1 MTDILYKQSP
11 ALWSVDVLASH
22 GHQVVTDLARDAAAS
37 SSTMRY
43 LLGRCMLAMERL
55 GTHKEMGLSSPVHF
69 ATQHLKMSENLAKTA
84 LRVSRQLEE
93 LPLLALAVLHA
104 EIEWSQIRE
113 VASVATPETEEMWR
127 KLCIELNCKQI
138 QILVAATPKGGVP
151 GEIASKLPRK
161 TSEYRCRFQPEV
173 VVLIERGLQKMS
185 RKLDKPIMFRE
196 AVERFFTEFL
206 ADKPYDEAAEKML
219 EEARK
224 DFLAG
229 RIQQEPLVMKAR
241 EVAREFGLLEESE
254 EGGSDENRQFTQPEE
269 PAGFLSLAESG
280 ERAGF
285 TEQAGVE
292 ELAGFTE
299 QADATKQAYV
309 EEQAGA
315 GEQPVFAKHVGV
327 EGLDGFT
334 EQDDATKQAYAEE
347 QVGAEEQSVFTQQV
361 GFEESIAFSEQADV
375 KEQAGATKQ
384 DGVEEFRGPTEQAY
398 AEEEVGSGE
407 QAVVEELSAS
417 TKQVDTKEQAES
429 ANQVG
434 SRDKPVSMSR
444 QIATP
449 SAECPSPPDLTPSVE
464 CPSMLPLSLDS
475 LSQEESLK
483 ASALQALGDLQQ
495 AIGGSFS
502 WEAWEN
508 GEQSPTKL
516 SHVGTPSPHSTTS
529 TQSVDRDPP
538 HPRQED
544 SHDHPKRPTSKVTR
558 LNTPFQGQ
566 HSQGQFQPQAAALLN
581 ELMAHLKFNPN
592 SRFPTKAQRKALLRR
607 DSYCCRTPGCTNHLF
622 LEIHHIKRY
631 SQGGKTLPELL
642 VTLCPRCHKNTEEG
656 KLFIRLAE
664 TGQLIFTDQ
673 HGYNLEDVRRRERA
687 IWLDYW
693 LGWKGK
699 ETDSHWARAVGFSE
713 SVA

>member
-285 TEQAGVE
+285 TEQAGAE

-299 QADATKQAYV
+299 QADATKQ
-309 EEQAGA
+309 
-315 GEQPVFAKHVGV
+315 
-327 EGLDGFT
+327 
-334 EQDDATKQAYAEE
+334 
-347 QVGAEEQSVFTQQV
+347 
-361 GFEESIAFSEQADV
+361 
-375 KEQAGATKQ
+375 
-384 DGVEEFRGPTEQAY
+384 DGVEELSGATEQSRVEKLAGLTEQADATEQAY

-449 SAECPSPPDLTPSVE
+449 SAECPSPPDPTPSAE

-566 HSQGQFQPQAAALLN
+566 LNQSQFQPQAAALLN

>member
-1 MTDILYKQSP
+1 MTDILYRQSP
-11 ALWSVDVLASH
+11 ALWPVDVLASH

-113 VASVATPETEEMWR
+113 VVSVATPETEEMWR

-138 QILVAATPKGGVP
+138 QILVAATSKGGVP

-241 EVAREFGLLEESE
+241 EVAREFGLLEEME
-254 EGGSDENRQFTQPEE
+254 EGGSGENRQFTQSEE
-269 PAGFLSLAESG
+269 PAGLLSLVES
-280 ERAGF
+280 EELVGF
-285 TEQAGVE
+285 TERVDTNKQAAATEQLDAEEQAAVTQQTGVE
-292 ELAGFTE
+292 ELSGSTE
-299 QADATKQAYV
+299 QADAK
-309 EEQAGA
+309 
-315 GEQPVFAKHVGV
+315 KHV
-327 EGLDGFT
+327 
-334 EQDDATKQAYAEE
+334 
-347 QVGAEEQSVFTQQV
+347 
-361 GFEESIAFSEQADV
+361 ES
-375 KEQAGATKQ
+375 T
-384 DGVEEFRGPTEQAY
+384 
-398 AEEEVGSGE
+398 
-407 QAVVEELSAS
+407 
-417 TKQVDTKEQAES
+417 
-429 ANQVG
+429 NQFG
-434 SRDKPVSMSR
+434 TRDKPGAISR
-444 QIATP
+444 QVAP
-449 SAECPSPPDLTPSVE
+449 PSPEYPIPPDPTPSVE
-464 CPSMLPLSLDS
+464 CPSVLPLSLDS
-475 LSQEESLK
+475 LSQEGSLK

-502 WEAWEN
+502 WDAWEN
-508 GEQSPTKL
+508 HEQPPTEL

-529 TQSVDRDPP
+529 TQSVDRDTS

-544 SHDHPKRPTSKVTR
+544 SCERPKRPTSKVTR

-566 HSQGQFQPQAAALLN
+566 PNQSQFQPNQGQFQPQAPALLN
-581 ELMAHLKFNPN
+581 ELMAHLRFNPN

-607 DSYCCRTPGCTNHLF
+607 DRYCCRTPGCTNHLF

-631 SQGGKTLPELL
+631 SQGGKTLPKLL

-673 HGYNLEDVRRRERA
+673 HGYNLEEVRRRERA

>member
-254 EGGSDENRQFTQPEE
+254 EGGSDENRQFTQFEE

-285 TEQAGVE
+285 TEQAGAE

-299 QADATKQAYV
+299 QADATKQAY
-309 EEQAGA
+309 AG
-315 GEQPVFAKHVGV
+315 
-327 EGLDGFT
+327 
-334 EQDDATKQAYAEE
+334 E
-347 QVGAEEQSVFTQQV
+347 QVGAGEQSVFTQQV

-449 SAECPSPPDLTPSVE
+449 SAECPSPPDPTPSAE

-516 SHVGTPSPHSTTS
+516 V
-529 TQSVDRDPP
+529 
-538 HPRQED
+538 E
-544 SHDHPKRPTSKVTR
+544 
-558 LNTPFQGQ
+558 
-566 HSQGQFQPQAAALLN
+566 
-581 ELMAHLKFNPN
+581 
-592 SRFPTKAQRKALLRR
+592 
-607 DSYCCRTPGCTNHLF
+607 
-622 LEIHHIKRY
+622 
-631 SQGGKTLPELL
+631 
-642 VTLCPRCHKNTEEG
+642 
-656 KLFIRLAE
+656 
-664 TGQLIFTDQ
+664 
-673 HGYNLEDVRRRERA
+673 
-687 IWLDYW
+687 
-693 LGWKGK
+693 
-699 ETDSHWARAVGFSE
+699 
-713 SVA
+713 

>member
-11 ALWSVDVLASH
+11 ALWSVEVLTSH

-69 ATQHLKMSENLAKTA
+69 ATQHLKISENLAKTVF
-84 LRVSRQLEE
+84 RVSRQLEN

-151 GEIASKLPRK
+151 GEVASKLPRK

-241 EVAREFGLLEESE
+241 EVAREFGLLEEVE
-254 EGGSDENRQFTQPEE
+254 ESGPGESRQLTQCEETAEFLGLVETEEQVGIIDQAGAEARVDVEEFGGFTKQTDLTARVGLEGQAGFENRVAVEKQADAEQQPGVAELT
-269 PAGFLSLAESG
+269 GFA
-280 ERAGF
+280 
-285 TEQAGVE
+285 
-292 ELAGFTE
+292 E
-299 QADATKQAYV
+299 QADADRQADV
-309 EEQAGA
+309 ERQAGA
-315 GEQPVFAKHVGV
+315 EQPLHSINQIGTHNRP
-327 EGLDGFT
+327 E
-334 EQDDATKQAYAEE
+334 
-347 QVGAEEQSVFTQQV
+347 TQN
-361 GFEESIAFSEQADV
+361 
-375 KEQAGATKQ
+375 
-384 DGVEEFRGPTEQAY
+384 RPT
-398 AEEEVGSGE
+398 
-407 QAVVEELSAS
+407 
-417 TKQVDTKEQAES
+417 
-429 ANQVG
+429 N
-434 SRDKPVSMSR
+434 
-444 QIATP
+444 TP
-449 SAECPSPPDLTPSVE
+449 SAEPPSLVPLSRDS
-464 CPSMLPLSLDS
+464 LSLDS
-475 LSQEESLK
+475 LSQEDSLK

-508 GEQSPTKL
+508 SWQPPTEF
-516 SHVGTPSPHSTTS
+516 SHVGTANFHSTTS
-529 TQSVDRDPP
+529 PRSAERDTP

-544 SHDHPKRPTSKVTR
+544 SQDQPERPTSKVTR

-566 HSQGQFQPQAAALLN
+566 PNRSQFQPQAPALLN

-607 DSYCCRTPGCTNHLF
+607 DRYCCRTPGCTNHLF

-642 VTLCPRCHKNTEEG
+642 LTLCSRCHKNTEEG
-656 KLFIRLAE
+656 KLFIRLTD

-673 HGYNLEDVRRRERA
+673 HGYNLEDIKRRERA

>member
-241 EVAREFGLLEESE
+241 EVAREFGLLEEIE

-285 TEQAGVE
+285 TEQAGAE

-299 QADATKQAYV
+299 QADATKQ
-309 EEQAGA
+309 
-315 GEQPVFAKHVGV
+315 
-327 EGLDGFT
+327 
-334 EQDDATKQAYAEE
+334 
-347 QVGAEEQSVFTQQV
+347 
-361 GFEESIAFSEQADV
+361 
-375 KEQAGATKQ
+375 
-384 DGVEEFRGPTEQAY
+384 DGVEELSGATEQSRVEKLAGLTEQADATEQAY

-449 SAECPSPPDLTPSVE
+449 SAECPSPPDPTPSAE

-529 TQSVDRDPP
+529 TQSFDRDPP

>member
-1 MTDILYKQSP
+1 
-11 ALWSVDVLASH
+11 
-22 GHQVVTDLARDAAAS
+22 
-37 SSTMRY
+37 
-43 LLGRCMLAMERL
+43 MLAMERL

-69 ATQHLKMSENLAKTA
+69 ATQHLKISENLAKTVF
-84 LRVSRQLEE
+84 RVSRQLEN

-151 GEIASKLPRK
+151 GEVASKLPRK

-241 EVAREFGLLEESE
+241 EVAREFGLLEEVE
-254 EGGSDENRQFTQPEE
+254 
-269 PAGFLSLAESG
+269 ESG
-280 ERAGF
+280 PGESRQLTQCEETAEFLGL
-285 TEQAGVE
+285 VE
-292 ELAGFTE
+292 T
-299 QADATKQAYV
+299 
-309 EEQAGA
+309 
-315 GEQPVFAKHVGV
+315 
-327 EGLDGFT
+327 
-334 EQDDATKQAYAEE
+334 EE
-347 QVGAEEQSVFTQQV
+347 QVG
-361 GFEESIAFSEQADV
+361 IID
-375 KEQAGATKQ
+375 QAGAEARV
-384 DGVEEFRGPTEQAY
+384 DVEEFG
-398 AEEEVGSGE
+398 GF
-407 QAVVEELSAS
+407 
-417 TKQVDTKEQAES
+417 TKQTDLTARVGLEGQAGFENRV
-429 ANQVG
+429 AVQ
-434 SRDKPVSMSR
+434 SRPTN
-444 QIATP
+444 TP
-449 SAECPSPPDLTPSVE
+449 SAEPPSLVPLSRDS
-464 CPSMLPLSLDS
+464 LSLDS
-475 LSQEESLK
+475 LSQEDSLK

-508 GEQSPTKL
+508 SWQPPTEF
-516 SHVGTPSPHSTTS
+516 SHVGTANPDSTTS
-529 TQSVDRDPP
+529 PRSAERDTP

-544 SHDHPKRPTSKVTR
+544 SQDQPERPTSKVTR

-566 HSQGQFQPQAAALLN
+566 PNRSQFQPQAPALLN

-607 DSYCCRTPGCTNHLF
+607 DRYCCRTPGCTNHLF

-642 VTLCPRCHKNTEEG
+642 LTLCSRCHKNTEEG
-656 KLFIRLAE
+656 KLFIRLTD

-673 HGYNLEDVRRRERA
+673 HGYNLEDIKRRERA

>member
-1 MTDILYKQSP
+1 MTDILYRQSP

-285 TEQAGVE
+285 TEQAGAE

-299 QADATKQAYV
+299 QADATKQAY
-309 EEQAGA
+309 
-315 GEQPVFAKHVGV
+315 
-327 EGLDGFT
+327 
-334 EQDDATKQAYAEE
+334 AEK
-347 QVGAEEQSVFTQQV
+347 QVGAEEQSVFTRQV
-361 GFEESIAFSEQADV
+361 GLEESIVFTEQADA
-375 KEQAGATKQ
+375 KEQAAATKQ
-384 DGVEEFRGPTEQAY
+384 AGVEEFRGPTKQAY

-449 SAECPSPPDLTPSVE
+449 SAECPSPPDPTPSAE

-699 ETDSHWARAVGFSE
+699 ETDSHWARAIGFSD
-713 SVA
+713 SAA

>member
-11 ALWSVDVLASH
+11 ALWSVEVLTSH

-69 ATQHLKMSENLAKTA
+69 ATQHLKTSENLAKTVF
-84 LRVSRQLEE
+84 RVSRQLEN

-151 GEIASKLPRK
+151 GEVASKLPRK

-229 RIQQEPLVMKAR
+229 RIQQ
-241 EVAREFGLLEESE
+241 VAREFGLLEEVE
-254 EGGSDENRQFTQPEE
+254 ESGPGESRQLTQCEE
-269 PAGFLSLAESG
+269 TAESLG
-280 ERAGF
+280 LVETEEQSGIIDQAGAEARVDVEEFAGF
-285 TEQAGVE
+285 TKQTDLTARVGLEGQAGFENRV
-292 ELAGFTE
+292 A
-299 QADATKQAYV
+299 V
-309 EEQAGA
+309 
-315 GEQPVFAKHVGV
+315 
-327 EGLDGFT
+327 
-334 EQDDATKQAYAEE
+334 
-347 QVGAEEQSVFTQQV
+347 QS
-361 GFEESIAFSEQADV
+361 
-375 KEQAGATKQ
+375 
-384 DGVEEFRGPTEQAY
+384 RPT
-398 AEEEVGSGE
+398 
-407 QAVVEELSAS
+407 
-417 TKQVDTKEQAES
+417 
-429 ANQVG
+429 N
-434 SRDKPVSMSR
+434 
-444 QIATP
+444 TP
-449 SAECPSPPDLTPSVE
+449 SAEPPSLVPLSRDS
-464 CPSMLPLSLDS
+464 LSLDS
-475 LSQEESLK
+475 LSQEDSLK

-508 GEQSPTKL
+508 SWQPPTEF
-516 SHVGTPSPHSTTS
+516 SHVGKPNPDSTTS
-529 TQSVDRDPP
+529 PRSAERDTP

-544 SHDHPKRPTSKVTR
+544 SQDQPERPTSKVTR

-566 HSQGQFQPQAAALLN
+566 PNRSQFQPQAPALLN

-607 DSYCCRTPGCTNHLF
+607 DRYCCRTPGCTNHLF

-642 VTLCPRCHKNTEEG
+642 LTLCSRCHKNTEEG
-656 KLFIRLAE
+656 KLFIRLTD

-673 HGYNLEDVRRRERA
+673 HGYNLEDIKRRERA

>member
-241 EVAREFGLLEESE
+241 EVAREFGLLEEIE

-285 TEQAGVE
+285 TEQAGAE

-299 QADATKQAYV
+299 QADATKQ
-309 EEQAGA
+309 
-315 GEQPVFAKHVGV
+315 
-327 EGLDGFT
+327 
-334 EQDDATKQAYAEE
+334 
-347 QVGAEEQSVFTQQV
+347 
-361 GFEESIAFSEQADV
+361 
-375 KEQAGATKQ
+375 
-384 DGVEEFRGPTEQAY
+384 DGVEELSGATEQSRVEKLAGLTEQADATEQAY

-449 SAECPSPPDLTPSVE
+449 SAECPSPPDPTPSAE

-566 HSQGQFQPQAAALLN
+566 LNQSQFQPQAAALLN

>member
-1 MTDILYKQSP
+1 MTDILYRQSP

-241 EVAREFGLLEESE
+241 EVAREFGLLEEIE

-285 TEQAGVE
+285 TEQAGAE

-299 QADATKQAYV
+299 QADATKQ
-309 EEQAGA
+309 
-315 GEQPVFAKHVGV
+315 
-327 EGLDGFT
+327 
-334 EQDDATKQAYAEE
+334 
-347 QVGAEEQSVFTQQV
+347 
-361 GFEESIAFSEQADV
+361 
-375 KEQAGATKQ
+375 
-384 DGVEEFRGPTEQAY
+384 DGVEELSGATEQSRVEKLAGLTEQADATEQAY

-449 SAECPSPPDLTPSVE
+449 SAECPSPPDPTPSVE
-464 CPSMLPLSLDS
+464 CPSTLPLSLDS
-475 LSQEESLK
+475 LTQEESLK

-566 HSQGQFQPQAAALLN
+566 LNQSQFQPQAAALLN

>member
-1 MTDILYKQSP
+1 MTDILYRQSP

-241 EVAREFGLLEESE
+241 EVAREFGLLEEIE

-285 TEQAGVE
+285 TEQAGAE

-299 QADATKQAYV
+299 QADATKQAY
-309 EEQAGA
+309 
-315 GEQPVFAKHVGV
+315 
-327 EGLDGFT
+327 
-334 EQDDATKQAYAEE
+334 AEK
-347 QVGAEEQSVFTQQV
+347 QVGAEEQSVFTRQV
-361 GFEESIAFSEQADV
+361 GLEESIVFTEQADA
-375 KEQAGATKQ
+375 KEQAAATKQ
-384 DGVEEFRGPTEQAY
+384 AGVEEFRGPTEQAY

-449 SAECPSPPDLTPSVE
+449 SAECPSPPDPTPSAE

>member
-1 MTDILYKQSP
+1 LYKQSP

-241 EVAREFGLLEESE
+241 EVAREFGLLEEIE

-285 TEQAGVE
+285 TEQAGAE

-299 QADATKQAYV
+299 QADATKQ
-309 EEQAGA
+309 
-315 GEQPVFAKHVGV
+315 
-327 EGLDGFT
+327 
-334 EQDDATKQAYAEE
+334 
-347 QVGAEEQSVFTQQV
+347 
-361 GFEESIAFSEQADV
+361 
-375 KEQAGATKQ
+375 
-384 DGVEEFRGPTEQAY
+384 DGVEELSGATEQSRVEKLAGLTEQADATEQAY

-449 SAECPSPPDLTPSVE
+449 SAECPSPPDPTPSAE